1 MDCNT
6 YFVYELEPWSLE
18 HVSYLFLIHREKL
31 NYTELNLWWLA
42 FYWFLWNVFA
52 ALMPLNESTKVK
64 YIIYTMPNQL
74 LTIDS
79 SLNLTFR
86 LHQAHYKVI
95 TLPSI
100 NRVSAHWVHIWTL
113 IYWKGPLGLFTWG
126 RVYCN
131 ISVWSSLMERE
142 SRAHAT
148 LHQGSKFIIAFFLPL
163 SNSFLKDVCTA
174 WMKYGCA
181 SVYLNW
187 NEMSLLL
194 PVI

>member
-1 MDCNT
+1 MDCDP
-6 YFVYELEPWSLE
+6 YFVYKLEPWSLE
-18 HVSYLFLIHREKL
+18 HVSCLFLFHREKL

-64 YIIYTMPNQL
+64 YIIYTMPIKL

-86 LHQAHYKVI
+86 LHQAHYKGI
-95 TLPSI
+95 TLPFI
-100 NRVSAHWVHIWTL
+100 NSQCTLGIWTL
-113 IYWKGPLGLFTWG
+113 VYWKGPLSLFTWG

-131 ISVWSSLMERE
+131 ISVWPSVMERE
-142 SRAHAT
+142 SRAHTA
-148 LHQGSKFIIAFFLPL
+148 LHQGSKFTIPFFLPL

-187 NEMSLLL
+187 NEMSPLL